1 MENIKL
7 TNEEL
12 NELIGGQSAKVLELA
27 DILNSNTTFECRCY
41 YNNSSAIENS
51 NSSSGCGCICQ

>member
-27 DILNSNTTFECRCY
+27 DIINGNSIVGCMCCY
-41 YNNSSAIENS
+41 SNSSAIENI
-51 NSSSGCGCICQ
+51 NSANGCRCSC